1 MLVEHL
7 SRHPAFIPT
16 LVDGFFA
23 EWPEW
28 CARVGRP
35 VVASIFEAGAGG
47 SLPVILVAHEGG
59 EALGTV
65 ALRPYFGDE
74 PMEHTPW
81 VRQFFVFPRHRGR
94 GVDRALGRAV
104 EQEAR
109 RLGFASLF
117 AATNRIEK
125 LLARRGWEAF
135 EVVDHEGRPMAWLR
149 KPISR

>member
-1 MLVEHL
+1 LIVESL
-7 SRHPAFIPT
+7 GLHPRYVAP
-16 LVDGFFA
+16 LVDGFVA

-28 CARVGRP
+28 CERVGRP
-35 VVASIFEAGAGG
+35 VVESIFQPGPEG
-47 SLPVILVAHEGG
+47 SLPVILVAHEAG

-65 ALRPYFGDE
+65 ALRPYFGEE

-94 GVDRALGRAV
+94 HIDRALGRAV
-104 EQEAR
+104 EAEAR
-109 RLGFASLF
+109 RLGHAHLF

-125 LLARRGWEAF
+125 LLVRRGWEVF
-135 EVVDHEGRPMAWLR
+135 HVVDHEGRPMAWMR